1 MPMRCTVLTVVDCF
15 ERSGIMSMVGQTL
28 WLSLWVLQRWF
39 FACITAI
46 VEMST
51 FIPLGHGYGFNRPGN
66 RPVLRRPQR
75 DVLRIERDSTVGSV
89 KVNLECLK
97 KVLNKGC
104 ALQPLIAPPVEVA
117 HVLGG
122 HIADLYGEAA
132 RSMTAAQLLAE
143 QSSFVKLGVYGDGG
157 GGLGNPAEAPD

>member
-1 MPMRCTVLTVVDCF
+1 MVSTGRGTA
-15 ERSGIMSMVGQTL
+15 RSC
-28 WLSLWVLQRWF
+28 
-39 FACITAI
+39 AD
-46 VEMST
+46 
-51 FIPLGHGYGFNRPGN
+51 
-66 RPVLRRPQR
+66 PQR

-132 RSMTAAQLLAE
+132 RSMTARA
-143 QSSFVKLGVYGDGG
+143 
-157 GGLGNPAEAPD
+157 APG